1 MDRGK
6 YIQMRKSGQYD
17 LAWFYEFYVQEKN
30 KEWPTYDFNTFQQSF
45 NMYFQFCGKQ
55 ILEYMDKK
63 MEVTK
68 IENADGNLLYI
79 N

>member
-1 MDRGK
+1 MRDQ
-6 YIQMRKSGQYD
+6 YIQMRKTGQYD
-17 LAWFYEFYVQEKN
+17 LAWFYRYYLDN
-30 KEWPTYDFNTFQQSF
+30 KDTTKITPPFEIFQQTF
-45 NMYFQFCGKQ
+45 NMYFQMNGPA

-68 IENADGNLLYI
+68 IEDNNNNLLYI